1 MVLDVGDVEQALLH
15 FKIAKEASPEQD
27 QFWFTYVSTL
37 IKLGKIRDGK
47 QVLKQGKDLGLNGN
61 QVDELEIQLN
71 EIGTGS
77 FFIENTKSTLQQ
89 QKHLIS
95 LYTQGKLQEALVQA
109 HVLWKQS
116 PIDPSIQNILGVLY
130 AGLGRYEEAI
140 TNYYKAIVLKPY
152 FAEGYNN

>member
-1 MVLDVGDVEQALLH
+1 MIHLVYYFLLMELTVDQALQQGVVAH
-15 FKIAKEASPEQD
+15 
-27 QFWFTYVSTL
+27 
-37 IKLGKIRDGK
+37 RDGK

-61 QVDELEIQLN
+61 QVGELEMQLN

-77 FFIENTKSTLQQ
+77 FFIENTKSTMQQ

-109 HVLWKQS
+109 HVLSKQS
-116 PIDPSIQNILGVLY
+116 PIDPSIQNILGALY

-140 TNYYKAIVLKPY
+140 TNYNKAIVLKPY
-152 FAEGYNN
+152 FA